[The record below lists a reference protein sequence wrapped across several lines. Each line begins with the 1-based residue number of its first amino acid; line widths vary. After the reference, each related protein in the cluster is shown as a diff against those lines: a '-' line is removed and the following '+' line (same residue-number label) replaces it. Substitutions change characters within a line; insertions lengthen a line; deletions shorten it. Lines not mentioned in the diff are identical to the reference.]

1 MQWILASASPRRRD
15 ILDQVGAIYQVA
27 PSNIEE
33 RSQETSA
40 PEMVKDLAM
49 QKARDAARNGRI
61 TEETLIL
68 AADTVVSCNG
78 KILGKPKSKE
88 EAFSMLSMLS
98 GQGHE
103 VYTGVALLATDSV
116 GNVKKQ
122 AGYAVETKVFV
133 RRMTPYQI
141 EDYIATGETEDKAGA
156 YGIQGA
162 FARYIERIEGD
173 YYNVVGLP
181 VSQICQTLE
190 EMELD
195 SGALFKRGG
204 KNVG

>member
-15 ILDQVGAIYQVA
+15 ILDQVGAIYQAA

-49 QKARDAARNGRI
+49 QKARDAVCNGRI

-68 AADTVVSCNG
+68 AADTVVSCKG

-103 VYTGVALLATDSV
+103 VYTGVALLATDSA
-116 GNVKKQ
+116 GSVKKQ

-133 RRMTPYQI
+133 RRMTPDQI

-181 VSQICQTLE
+181 VSRICQTLE

-195 SGALFKRGG
+195 RGALFKRGG